1 MSEKE
6 FLYQMRLKI
15 FEEADRKEIS
25 ISSAY
30 DSVKINRVKEEVL
43 EC

>member
-15 FEEADRKEIS
+15 FQEADRKEIP
-25 ISSAY
+25 ISSLCPKHH
-30 DSVKINRVKEEVL
+30 VKREMVL
-43 EC
+43 